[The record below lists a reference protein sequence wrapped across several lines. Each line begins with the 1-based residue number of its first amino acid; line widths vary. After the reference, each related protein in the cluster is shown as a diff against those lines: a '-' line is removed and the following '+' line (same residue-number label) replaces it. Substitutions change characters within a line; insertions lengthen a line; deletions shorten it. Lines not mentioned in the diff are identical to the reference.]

1 MIPYRDLQKRRSFPF
16 FTLLFILVNSLL
28 FFYESSLSLKEL
40 TSFLNDY
47 GFVPARFEPLDL
59 GTSLFLHGSWLHL
72 IINMLYLWVFGD
84 NVEEK
89 MGLRNYL
96 LFYLLAGIASS
107 LTHYFIDPHSSLPL
121 VGASGAISGIL
132 GLYLRLF
139 PKARVGVLVPIFFFF
154 RRLIM
159 PAWAVL
165 TFWFAIQLLEGY
177 FSLTQHG
184 SDKGG
189 VAFFAHIGGF
199 VFGLLI
205 GPLFVKKKKKRS

>member
-16 FTLLFILVNSLL
+16 LTLFFILANSLL
-28 FFYESSLSLKEL
+28 FLYESTLSLKEL
-40 TSFLNDY
+40 TSFLNAY
-47 GFVPARFEPLDL
+47 GFVPAHFQPASLI
-59 GTSLFLHGSWLHL
+59 TSLFLHGGWLHL
-72 IINMLYLWVFGD
+72 VINMLYLWVFGD
-84 NVEEK
+84 NIEEK
-89 MGLRNYL
+89 MEFQNYL
-96 LFYLLAGIASS
+96 WFYLLAGVASS
-107 LTHYFIDPHSSLPL
+107 LTHYFIDPHSTLPL

-165 TFWFAIQLLEGY
+165 TFWFAIQILEGY
-177 FSLTQHG
+177 FSLIQHG

-189 VAFFAHIGGF
+189 IAFFAHIGGF
-199 VFGLLI
+199 LFGLLI
-205 GPLFVKKKKKRS
+205 GPLFVKKKRKRG